1 MRYADRAMAAAKA
14 GFAVLAILGLV
25 AGPPAALAQ
34 TPAAATGYGP
44 VSGAMVVDY
53 NGAGAGS
60 QSLSLGKGKSAI
72 IELPADARDVLV
84 TNPKVAD
91 AILRTPRRIYILGVE
106 SGQTD
111 AVFFDGMGRRILTLD
126 IRVDQDG
133 RAVAETI
140 ARVLPTSRVR
150 IESVNNSLV
159 LTGTVDNASASSAAQ
174 KIAEQFVDKPEK
186 VINLLSI
193 SGQEQ
198 VMLKVRIVE
207 VQRTAIKQLGVNI
220 NALVGKLDDFQFAF
234 QQAASFGV
242 NGAPVGGSTTGIGK
256 VEPDGTRATAA
267 IRAFERAG
275 LVRTLAEPNLTA
287 VSGEAAKF
295 LAGGEFPVPVGQDDE
310 GRITVEF
317 KPFGVGLGFT
327 PIVLS
332 DGRISLK
339 ISTEVSELTTEGAFG
354 VSAGTSTL
362 VIPALNVRRAQTV
375 VELPSGGAMMIA
387 GLLQSK
393 SKQSIDELPGLGD
406 VPVVGAL
413 FRSRDFQNGD
423 TELVVIV
430 TPYLVE
436 PTTPG
441 ALQTPADGLQLASDA
456 QAILLGKL
464 NKARKGGPAGVAGRT
479 YQGPYGYVIE

>member
-1 MRYADRAMAAAKA
+1 MAAAQST
-14 GFAVLAILGLV
+14 AIH
-25 AGPPAALAQ
+25 
-34 TPAAATGYGP
+34 ATEGYGP
-44 VSGAMVVDY
+44 VSASRGVDL
-53 NGAGAGS
+53 NGGGAGS
-60 QSLSLGKGKSAI
+60 QSLSLGRGKSAV

-91 AILRTPRRIYILGVE
+91 AILRTPRRIFILGVD

-133 RAVAETI
+133 RAAAETI
-140 ARVLPTSRVR
+140 ARVLPNSRVR
-150 IESVNNSLV
+150 VESVNNSLV
-159 LTGTVDNASASSAAQ
+159 LTGSVDNAGASNAAQ
-174 KIAEQFVDKPEK
+174 RIAEQFVDKPEK
-186 VINLLSI
+186 IINMLSI

-207 VQRTAIKQLGVNI
+207 VQRTAIKQLGVNMD
-220 NALVGKLDDFQFAF
+220 ALIGKAGDFQFNF
-234 QQAASFGV
+234 VQAATFGV
-242 NGAPVGGSTTGIGK
+242 NGAPVGGSSTGIGRIQN
-256 VEPDGTRATAA
+256 DGERATAA

-295 LAGGEFPVPVGQDDE
+295 LAGGEFPVPVGQDE
-310 GRITVEF
+310 NGRITVDF

-327 PIVLS
+327 PVVLS

-339 ISTEVSELTTEGAFG
+339 LSTEVSELTTEGAFG
-354 VSAGTSTL
+354 VTAGTSTL

-406 VPVVGAL
+406 VPVLGAL

-430 TPYLVE
+430 TPYLVH
-436 PTTPG
+436 PTTAG

-456 QAILLGKL
+456 QGFLMGKL
-464 NKARKGGPAGVAGRT
+464 NRVTKGGPAATAGRT

>member
-1 MRYADRAMAAAKA
+1 MKFATAAVA
-14 GFAVLAILGLV
+14 LTSML
-25 AGPPAALAQ
+25 AGPPLAVAQ
-34 TPAAATGYGP
+34 TVATPAAASYGP
-44 VSGAMVVDY
+44 AAQSMRVDLNGGGAQ
-53 NGAGAGS
+53 S

-72 IELPADARDVLV
+72 IDLPADARDVLV

-91 AILRTPRRIYILGVE
+91 AVLRTPRRIYILGVD

-111 AVFFDGMGRRILTLD
+111 AVFFDGMGRRILSLD

-133 RAVAETI
+133 RAAAETI
-140 ARVLPTSRVR
+140 ARVVPHSRIRV
-150 IESVNNSLV
+150 ESVNNSLI
-159 LTGTVDNASASSAAQ
+159 LTGTVDNASDSNAAQ
-174 KIAEQFVDKPEK
+174 RIAEQFTAKPEQ
-186 VINLLSI
+186 VINMLSI
-193 SGQEQ
+193 AGQEQ
-198 VMLKVRIVE
+198 VMLKVRVVE

-220 NALVGKLDDFQFAF
+220 DALVGKLGDTQFNF
-234 QQAASFGV
+234 IQNASFGV
-242 NGAPVGGSTTGIGK
+242 NGTVSSGGAVGGVTHIEK
-256 VEPDGTRATAA
+256 DGEHANAA
-267 IRAFERAG
+267 LRAFERAG

-295 LAGGEFPVPVGQDDE
+295 LAGGEFPVPVGQDTE
-310 GRITVEF
+310 GRITIEF

-327 PIVLS
+327 PVVLS

-354 VSAGTSTL
+354 VQAGNSTL

-393 SKQSIDELPGLGD
+393 SKQAIDSLPGVGD
-406 VPVVGAL
+406 IPVLGAL

-430 TPYLVE
+430 TPYLVK
-436 PTTPG
+436 PTSPSNM
-441 ALQTPADGLQLASDA
+441 QTPADGLQLASDG

-464 NKARKGGPAGVAGRT
+464 NKSTRGGPAATQGQAL
-479 YQGPYGYVIE
+479 QGPYGYVIE

>member
-1 MRYADRAMAAAKA
+1 MRHPAFKLGAAAIA
-14 GFAVLAILGLV
+14 LTSML
-25 AGPPAALAQ
+25 AGPPIAVAQ
-34 TPAAATGYGP
+34 TVAASAAAGYGP
-44 VSGAMVVDY
+44 TAQSMRFDL
-53 NGAGAGS
+53 NGGGSQS

-72 IELPADARDVLV
+72 IDLPADARDVLV

-91 AILRTPRRIYILGVE
+91 AVLRTPRRIYILGVD

-133 RAVAETI
+133 RAAAETI
-140 ARVLPTSRVR
+140 ARVVPNSRIH
-150 IESVNNSLV
+150 IESVNNSLI
-159 LTGTVDNASASSAAQ
+159 LTGTVDNAADSNAAQ
-174 KIAEQFVDKPEK
+174 RIAEQFTSKPEQ
-186 VINLLSI
+186 VINMLSI
-193 SGQEQ
+193 AGQEQ
-198 VMLKVRIVE
+198 VMLKVRVVE

-220 NALVGKLDDFQFAF
+220 DALIGKLGDTQFSF
-234 QQAASFGV
+234 IQNASFGV
-242 NGAPVGGSTTGIGK
+242 NGAPSGGSAGGITH
-256 VEPDGTRATAA
+256 VEKDGEHANAA
-267 IRAFERAG
+267 FRAFERAG

-295 LAGGEFPVPVGQDDE
+295 LAGGEFPVPVGQDTE

-327 PIVLS
+327 PVVLS

-354 VSAGTSTL
+354 VQAGTATL

-375 VELPSGGAMMIA
+375 VELPSGGSMMIA

-393 SKQSIDELPGLGD
+393 SKQAVDSLPGVGD
-406 VPVVGAL
+406 VPVLGAL

-430 TPYLVE
+430 TPYLVK
-436 PTTPG
+436 PTSPSNM
-441 ALQTPADGLQLASDA
+441 QTPADGLLLANDG

-464 NKARKGGPAGVAGRT
+464 NKSVKGGPAATQGQAL
-479 YQGPYGYVIE
+479 QGPYGYVIE